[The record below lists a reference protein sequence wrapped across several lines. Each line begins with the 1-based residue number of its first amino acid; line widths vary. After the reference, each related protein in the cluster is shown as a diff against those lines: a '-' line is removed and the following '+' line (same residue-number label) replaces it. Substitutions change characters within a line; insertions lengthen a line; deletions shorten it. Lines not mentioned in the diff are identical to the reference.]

1 MDLTPVPSELLHRQ
15 SFAPSEPFSYTLI
28 PYICA
33 PDRVA

>member
-28 PYICA
+28 P
-33 PDRVA
+33 